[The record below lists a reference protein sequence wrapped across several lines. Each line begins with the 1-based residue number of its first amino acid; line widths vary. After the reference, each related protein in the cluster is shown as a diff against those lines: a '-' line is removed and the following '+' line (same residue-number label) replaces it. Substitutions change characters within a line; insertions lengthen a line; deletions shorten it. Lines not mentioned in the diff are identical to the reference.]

1 MSRNAELILFANDA
15 FYAAFAS
22 GDAEAM
28 DDLWSRASP
37 LVCIHPGAAPLFD
50 RDDIISSWQGIL
62 SSDQVGD
69 MSCLEPRL
77 VSDGGLALVVCFE
90 QLGGGTLVATNGFV
104 LEEGQWRMV
113 LHQAG
118 PCAEPPQLK
127 ESPNTPH

>member
-22 GDAEAM
+22 GDAAAM
-28 DDLWSRASP
+28 DDLWAQSAP
-37 LVCIHPGAAPLFD
+37 LVCIHPGAAPLFE

-69 MSCLEPRL
+69 MSCLAPRL
-77 VSDGGLALVVCFE
+77 VNNDGLALVVCYE

-104 LEEGQWRMV
+104 LEDSRWRMV

-118 PCAEPPQLK
+118 PCAEPPNLNQ
-127 ESPNTPH
+127 SPNTPH